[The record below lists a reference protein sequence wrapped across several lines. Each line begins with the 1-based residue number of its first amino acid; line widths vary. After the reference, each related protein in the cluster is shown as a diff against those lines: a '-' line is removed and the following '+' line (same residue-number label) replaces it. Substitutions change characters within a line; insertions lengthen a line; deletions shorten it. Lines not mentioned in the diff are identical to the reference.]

1 MIEFKT
7 IEHFQPGIFQK
18 ITKICYEPL
27 FLYLPEKKAEFHQ
40 QWEKSDKG
48 TFDHPGI
55 GKCVFVTCINHK
67 PIGFASWDPRQ
78 KPIGII
84 GQNCIL
90 PEYQGQG
97 FGKKQ
102 ILEVITILR
111 NSGFQRIKVTTGDHE
126 FFVPAH
132 KMYQSCGFEEIKRIS
147 GELFDLVEYERVVI

>member
-1 MIEFKT
+1 MLVDSYAPQVDIVK
-7 IEHFQPGIFQK
+7 HD
-18 ITKICYEPL
+18 
-27 FLYLPEKKAEFHQ
+27 KKS
-40 QWEKSDKG
+40 WENYDKDVFSNLD
-48 TFDHPGI
+48 TM
-55 GKCVFVTCINHK
+55 GKCGFVSTVDGK

-102 ILEVITILR
+102 ILEVVKILK
-111 NSGFQRIKVTTGDHE
+111 NSGFERIRVTTGDHK

-132 KMYQSCGFEEIKRIS
+132 KMYKSCGFKEINRKS